1 MILDLFRDGFST
13 QTLVNLL
20 VRVFTVFCVLP
31 IHEYAHALTATK
43 LGDDTPRLQGRLSLN
58 PLAHLDIFG
67 SLMILL
73 CGFGYAKPVGVN
85 PRNFKNPKGGMALTA
100 LAGPGSN
107 LLMSLI
113 FALLANCLNIAYVNN
128 GLTVAYVAVIFF
140 MYAALINVSL
150 ALFNLIPIP
159 PLDGSR
165 ILNIILPAKYY
176 FQIMKYERYIVIGIF
191 ILMVTGIFSRPF
203 SMLCSLVMRLIFTLV
218 GLPFGNYAVTF

>member
-1 MILDLFRDGFST
+1 M

-20 VRVFTVFCVLP
+20 VRVFTVFCILP
-31 IHEYAHALTATK
+31 IHEYAHAWTATK

-85 PRNFKNPKGGMALTA
+85 PRNFKNPKGGMAITA

-113 FALLANCLNIAYVNN
+113 FALLANCVNIAYMNT
-128 GLTVAYVAVIFF
+128 GATVASVTVQFCAI
-140 MYAALINVSL
+140 AALINVSL

-165 ILNIILPAKYY
+165 ILNVILPSKYY
-176 FQIMKYERYIVIGIF
+176 FQIMKYERFIVIGIF
-191 ILMVTGIFSRPF
+191 VLMVSGIFSRPF
-203 SMLCSLVMRLIFTLV
+203 SALCTIIMRLIFTLV
-218 GLPFGNYAVTF
+218 GLPFGSYAVTI

>member
-1 MILDLFRDGFST
+1 MILDLFRNGFSL

-20 VRVFTVFCVLP
+20 VRVFTVFCILP
-31 IHEYAHALTATK
+31 IHEYAHAWTATK

-85 PRNFKNPKGGMALTA
+85 PRNFKNPKGGMAITA

-113 FALLANCLNIAYVNN
+113 FALLANCVNIAYMNT
-128 GLTVAYVAVIFF
+128 GATVASVTVQFCAI
-140 MYAALINVSL
+140 AALINVSL

-165 ILNIILPAKYY
+165 ILNVILPSKYY
-176 FQIMKYERYIVIGIF
+176 FQIMKYERFIVIGIF
-191 ILMVTGIFSRPF
+191 VLMVSGIFSRPF
-203 SMLCSLVMRLIFTLV
+203 SALCTIIMRPIFTLV
-218 GLPFGNYAVTF
+218 RLAFGSYAVTI

>member
-1 MILDLFRDGFST
+1 MILDLFRNGFSL

-20 VRVFTVFCVLP
+20 VRVFTVFCILP
-31 IHEYAHALTATK
+31 IHEYAHAWTATK

-67 SLMILL
+67 SLMIII

-85 PRNFKNPKGGMALTA
+85 PRNFKNPKGGMAITA

-113 FALLANCLNIAYVNN
+113 FALLANCVNIAYMNT
-128 GLTVAYVAVIFF
+128 GATVASVTVQFCAI
-140 MYAALINVSL
+140 AALINVSL

-165 ILNIILPAKYY
+165 ILNVILPSKYY
-176 FQIMKYERYIVIGIF
+176 FQIMKYERFIVIGIF
-191 ILMVTGIFSRPF
+191 VLMVSGIFSRPF
-203 SMLCSLVMRLIFTLV
+203 SALCTIIMRLIFTLV
-218 GLPFGNYAVTF
+218 GLPFGSYAVTI

>member
-1 MILDLFRDGFST
+1 MILDLFRNGFSL

-20 VRVFTVFCVLP
+20 VRVFTVFCILP
-31 IHEYAHALTATK
+31 IHEYAHAWTATK

-85 PRNFKNPKGGMALTA
+85 PRNFKNPKGGMAITA

-113 FALLANCLNIAYVNN
+113 FALLANCVNIAYMNT
-128 GLTVAYVAVIFF
+128 GATVASVTVQFCAI
-140 MYAALINVSL
+140 AALINVSL

-165 ILNIILPAKYY
+165 ILNVILPSKYY
-176 FQIMKYERYIVIGIF
+176 FQIMKYERFIVIGIF
-191 ILMVTGIFSRPF
+191 VLMVSGIFSRPF
-203 SMLCSLVMRLIFTLV
+203 SALCTIIMRLIFTLV
-218 GLPFGNYAVTF
+218 GLPFGSYAVTI

>member
-1 MILDLFRDGFST
+1 MIYDLIRNGFSM
-13 QTLVNLL
+13 QTVINLL
-20 VRVFTVFCVLP
+20 VRVFTVFCILP
-31 IHEYAHALTATK
+31 IHEYAHAWSATK

-100 LAGPGSN
+100 MAGPGSN

-113 FALLANCLNIAYVNN
+113 FALLANCLNILYMNTGA
-128 GLTVAYVAVIFF
+128 TVAFVAVFF
-140 MYAALINVSL
+140 CEYAALINVSL
-150 ALFNLIPIP
+150 AIFNLIPIP

-165 ILNIILPAKYY
+165 ILNIILPTKYY
-176 FQIMKYERYIVIGIF
+176 FQIMKYERYIIIGVF
-191 ILMVTGIFSRPF
+191 VLMVSGIFSRPF
-203 SMLCSLVMRLIFTLV
+203 SALCSLVMRLIFTLV
-218 GLPFGNYAVTF
+218 GLPFGDYAVSF